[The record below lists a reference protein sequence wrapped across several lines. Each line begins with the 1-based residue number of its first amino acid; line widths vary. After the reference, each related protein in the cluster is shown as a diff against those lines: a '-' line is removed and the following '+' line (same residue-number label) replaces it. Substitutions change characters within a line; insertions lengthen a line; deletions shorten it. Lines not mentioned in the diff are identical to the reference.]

1 MMHKQLG
8 RFGFIW
14 AAVIAALAMAS
25 APAGATPKISWSQGT
40 VAATIAKGGT
50 YTTTVTFTSAIDL
63 TNATFKWSPSVGGVL
78 AVVPSSIASVVAS
91 TANSVTFTV
100 TIPSN
105 TKKKNYN
112 GSLWVSVGQRKYASP
127 LALRFSVQK

>member
-1 MMHKQLG
+1 MMSKKLV
-8 RFGFIW
+8 RIGFMCT
-14 AAVIAALAMAS
+14 AVFVTVAMAS
-25 APAGATPKISWSQGT
+25 APAAATPKISWSQGT

-50 YTTTVTFTSAIDL
+50 YTATVTFTSAIDL

-78 AVVPSSIASVVAS
+78 AVDPTSIASVVAS
-91 TANSVTFTV
+91 SANSLTFTV

-112 GSLWVSVGQRKYASP
+112 GSLWVSVGQRRYANP

>member
-1 MMHKQLG
+1 MMSKSV
-8 RFGFIW
+8 RSGFICV
-14 AAVIAALAMAS
+14 AVLVAIAVAS
-25 APAGATPKISWSQGT
+25 APAAATPKISWSQGT

-63 TNATFKWSPSVGGVL
+63 TDATFKWSPSVGGVL
-78 AVVPSSIASVVAS
+78 AVVPTSVASVVAS

-112 GSLWVSVGQRKYASP
+112 GSLWVSVGQRRYASP
-127 LALRFSVQK
+127 LALRFTVQK